1 MRKEWFKVLFRR
13 RITVALMII
22 LQLAFF
28 LFVLLSGS
36 EYSKITDAVFNLV
49 SIFVSLY
56 IIKNKSKNA
65 YKITW
70 IFLIMIFPVFGG
82 MFYLWIKLQS
92 STRRFRNAY
101 AFIEKKS
108 MQFYCLP
115 GEAKEELKQEAP
127 QFERHVKYLQDFN
140 KFPVYNHTTAEYF
153 SLGENMFEAL
163 VEELKKAEKYIFLE
177 YFIIEEGKMWNT
189 ILDVL
194 EEKAKSGVDVRLI
207 YDDLGCFLLLPKD
220 YADILRRKG
229 IKCRIFNPFRPFIE
243 ALQNNRD
250 HRKIAVIDGKVAFTG
265 GINLADEYINEFEKY
280 GHWKDTAVMLKGNAA
295 WSFTMM
301 FLQLWS
307 LCTGKTENYEEFY
320 NEKQLPEEND
330 GFVQPYC
337 DSPVD
342 EENVAENVY
351 LNIINSAKEYLY
363 INTPYLIL
371 DENISTALILAAKS
385 GVDVRIVTPGIWD
398 KRIVHMATRSY
409 YYELMEGGVKIYEYA
424 KGFMHSKVFVSDDTV
439 ATVGTVNLDYRS
451 LFLHFECG
459 VCLYNS
465 SVIEKIKEDYL
476 ATLEACHKIEAEECK
491 GNVLTQLGGE
501 VLRLFAP
508 LM

>member
-1 MRKEWFKVLFRR
+1 MRKEWFKVLFTR
-13 RITVALMII
+13 RIAIALMII
-22 LQLAFF
+22 LQVVFF
-28 LFVLLSGS
+28 AFVLLNGS
-36 EYSKITDAVFNLV
+36 EYSKITDAIFNLV

-65 YKITW
+65 YKISW
-70 IFLIMIFPVFGG
+70 IFLILVFPVFGG
-82 MFYLWIKLQS
+82 MFYLLIKLQS
-92 STRRFRNAY
+92 STRRFATAY
-101 AFIEKKS
+101 AIIEKRSTEFFK
-108 MQFYCLP
+108 LP
-115 GEAKEELKQEAP
+115 GVAKEQAKEELP
-127 QFERHVKYLQDFN
+127 MLERNIDYLQDFN
-140 KFPVYNHTTAEYF
+140 NFPVYNNTSAKYF
-153 SLGENMFEAL
+153 PLGEEMFESL
-163 VEELKKAEKYIFLE
+163 VEELKKAKKYIFLE
-177 YFIIEEGKMWNT
+177 YFIIEEGRMWNT
-189 ILDVL
+189 ILDIL
-194 EEKAKSGVDVRLI
+194 EQKAKEGVDIRVI
-207 YDDLGCFLLLPKD
+207 YDDMGCFLLLPKD
-220 YADILRRKG
+220 YADTLRRKG
-229 IKCRIFNPFRPFIE
+229 IKCRVFNPFRPIVE

-265 GINLADEYINEFEKY
+265 GINLADEYINEIEKH

-295 WSFTMM
+295 WSLTMM

-307 LCTGKTENYEEFY
+307 LCTGRAENYEEFF
-320 NEKQLPEEND
+320 EKAEENEEND

-351 LNIINSAKEYLY
+351 LHIIDNAKDYLY

-371 DENISTALILAAKS
+371 DENISSSLILAAKS
-385 GVDVRIVTPGIWD
+385 GVDVRIVTPGVWD
-398 KRIVHMATRSY
+398 KRFVHMATRSY
-409 YYELMEGGVKIYEYA
+409 YHELIEGGVKIYEYE
-424 KGFMHSKVFVSDDTV
+424 KGFMHSKIFVSDDIV

-465 SVIEKIKEDYL
+465 SAIENIKEDFL
-476 ATLEACHKIEAEECK
+476 KTLEICREIEKDEYK
-491 GNVLTQLGGE
+491 GNAITQLRGE